1 MQMLDLF
8 SGIGGFHKGFA
19 EAGWEF
25 DWIGFSEID
34 KHASSVYRYR
44 YPEAV
49 EIGDITVIRPERDLP
64 DKLTVLCG
72 GFPCQ
77 SFSIA
82 GARGSFSDTRGTLFF
97 EIARILSY
105 YRDKGDPVPYFL
117 LENVKGLY
125 SAGDYTAFATIYGV
139 LAELGYNVEC
149 SLENTKYYLP
159 QNRERI
165 YIAGYIGDRGSGQI
179 FPLGESNSSDR
190 DKSGK
195 GVTVSCIDASYHKGV
210 DGKRT
215 MIADYRTDEGLR
227 IRSDNVSP
235 CLNSVKASETEP
247 SWMPPL
253 AIEKIGNIYES
264 GSENGNVYS
273 DKGISPTLKSG
284 ETSNPKHGGIGSS
297 NSPKILIENR
307 YGVKALDETLANNNL
322 QVDDIKA
329 LDLYNRKAQDIS
341 PALTEPHHNSLR
353 LYENSKIR
361 RLTPNECERL
371 QGFSTRD
378 QDGKWSDGWTSTGMV
393 DGEIVNLSDTQRY
406 KMCGNA
412 VTVPVVRAIAAK
424 ILMTRGC
431 DHSETEY
438 QPPEPENSAEEGLVC
453 VLCGEDL
460 DLQEADWDAEGKE
473 LRL

>member
-8 SGIGGFHKGFA
+8 SGIGGFHRGFE

-25 DWIGFSEID
+25 DWVGFSEVD
-34 KHASSVYRYR
+34 KHASSVYRHR

-49 EIGDITVIRPERDLP
+49 ELGDIKLIQPERDLP

-125 SAGDYTAFATIYGV
+125 SAGDYTAFATIYGI
-139 LAELGYNVEC
+139 LAELDYNVEC

-159 QNRERI
+159 QNRERV
-165 YIAGYIGDRGSGQI
+165 YIAGYIGDRSRGQI
-179 FPLGESNSSDR
+179 FPLGEGSKEINKREESRGLQKQYSSTIFAGQHKISRGMTLVEQKINIVGNLKGEGGHECHNVHSTNGIAPTVR
-190 DKSGK
+190 DNHGK
-195 GVTVSCIDASYHKGV
+195 T
-210 DGKRT
+210 T

-227 IRSDNVSP
+227 IRKDNVSP

-253 AIEKIGNIYES
+253 AIE
-264 GSENGNVYS
+264 
-273 DKGISPTLKSG
+273 
-284 ETSNPKHGGIGSS
+284 ET
-297 NSPKILIENR
+297 R
-307 YGVKALDETLANNNL
+307 
-322 QVDDIKA
+322 
-329 LDLYNRKAQDIS
+329 
-341 PALTEPHHNSLR
+341 
-353 LYENSKIR
+353 IR

-371 QGFSTRD
+371 QGFSARNKDET
-378 QDGKWSDGWTSTGMV
+378 WEDGWTSKGVV
-393 DGEIVNLSDTQRY
+393 DGKVVDISDTQRY

-412 VTVPVVRAIAAK
+412 VTVNVVRAIAAK
-424 ILMTRGC
+424 MLSTV
-431 DHSETEY
+431 ETDCEHENLEQGEDRYGREEHEY
-438 QPPEPENSAEEGLVC
+438 TTYWFCSD
-453 VLCGEDL
+453 CGE
-460 DLQEADWDAEGKE
+460 EIE
-473 LRL
+473 

>member
-1 MQMLDLF
+1 MQILDLF
-8 SGIGGFHKGFA
+8 SGIGGFHRGFE

-25 DWIGFSEID
+25 DWVGFSEID
-34 KHASSVYRYR
+34 KHASSVYRYK

-49 EIGDITVIRPERDLP
+49 EIGDITTIQPERDLP

-165 YIAGYIGDRGSGQI
+165 YIVGYIGDRGRGQI
-179 FPLGESNSSDR
+179 FPLGEGSKEIDKREESRGLQKQYSSTIFA
-190 DKSGK
+190 GQ
-195 GVTVSCIDASYHKGV
+195 HKISRGM
-210 DGKRT
+210 T
-215 MIADYRTDEGLR
+215 LIADYRTDEGLR
-227 IRSDNVSP
+227 IRKDNVSP

-253 AIEKIGNIYES
+253 AIEKS
-264 GSENGNVYS
+264 
-273 DKGISPTLKSG
+273 
-284 ETSNPKHGGIGSS
+284 
-297 NSPKILIENR
+297 
-307 YGVKALDETLANNNL
+307 YGVKALDETLAKNDL
-322 QVDDIKA
+322 KADDVKA

-341 PALTEPHHNSLR
+341 PTLTEPHHNSLR

-371 QGFSTRD
+371 QGFSTRND
-378 QDGKWSDGWTSTGMV
+378 DGTWDDGWTSTGMV
-393 DGEIVNLSDTQRY
+393 DGEVVNLSDTQRY

-412 VTVPVVRAIAAK
+412 VTVSVVRAIAEK
-424 ILMTRGC
+424 MLRTKGC
-431 DHSETEY
+431 DHSDTEY
-438 QPPEPENSAEEGLVC
+438 QPEELDNNVSEGLVC

-460 DLQEADWDAEGKE
+460 ELQEADWDEEGKE
-473 LRL
+473 LRF

>member
-1 MQMLDLF
+1 MRMLDLF
-8 SGIGGFHKGFA
+8 SGIGGFHKGFE

-25 DWIGFSEID
+25 DWVGYSEID
-34 KHASSVYRYR
+34 EYASAVYRHK
-44 YPEAV
+44 YPGAIEF
-49 EIGDITVIRPERDLP
+49 GDIKSIQPERDLP

-82 GARGSFSDTRGTLFF
+82 GKRDIRDARGTLFF

-125 SAGDYTAFATIYGV
+125 SHDDYTTFAKIYGV
-139 LAELGYNVEC
+139 LADLDYNVEC

-159 QNRERI
+159 QNRERV
-165 YIAGYIGDRGSGQI
+165 YIAGYLGDRGRGQI
-179 FPLGESNSSDR
+179 FPISRADREDKELEQPAEPNGHNCKTITARGAGEYH
-190 DKSGK
+190 SGMQLVRV
-195 GVTVSCIDASYHKGV
+195 GDF
-210 DGKRT
+210 
-215 MIADYRTDEGLR
+215 RTDEGLR
-227 IRSDNVSP
+227 IRGDNVSP

-253 AIEKIGNIYES
+253 TVKY
-264 GSENGNVYS
+264 
-273 DKGISPTLKSG
+273 GIKQ
-284 ETSNPKHGGIGSS
+284 
-297 NSPKILIENR
+297 
-307 YGVKALDETLANNNL
+307 LDETF
-322 QVDDIKA
+322 
-329 LDLYNRKAQDIS
+329 
-341 PALTEPHHNSLR
+341 
-353 LYENSKIR
+353 IR

-378 QDGKWSDGWTSTGMV
+378 GNGGWNDGWTSEGIM
-393 DGEIVNLSDTQRY
+393 DGVVVEMSDTQRY

-412 VTVPVVRAIAAK
+412 VTVPVVKAIAEK
-424 ILMTRGC
+424 ILKTKVC

-438 QPPEPENSAEEGLVC
+438 QFGEFETGVQEGLVC

-460 DLQEADWDAEGKE
+460 ELEDNDWDGEAKE

>member
-8 SGIGGFHKGFA
+8 SGIGGFHRGFE

-25 DWIGFSEID
+25 DWVGFSEVD
-34 KHASSVYRYR
+34 KHASSVYRHR

-49 EIGDITVIRPERDLP
+49 ELGDIKLIQPERDLP

-125 SAGDYTAFATIYGV
+125 SAGDYTAFATIYGI
-139 LAELGYNVEC
+139 LAELDYNVEC

-159 QNRERI
+159 QNRERV
-165 YIAGYIGDRGSGQI
+165 YIAGYIGDRSRGQI
-179 FPLGESNSSDR
+179 FPLGEGSKEINKREESRGLQKQYSSTIFAGQHKISRGMTLVEQKINIVGNLKGEGGHECHNVHSTNGIAPTVR
-190 DKSGK
+190 DNHGK
-195 GVTVSCIDASYHKGV
+195 T
-210 DGKRT
+210 T

-227 IRSDNVSP
+227 IRKDNVSP

-253 AIEKIGNIYES
+253 AIE
-264 GSENGNVYS
+264 
-273 DKGISPTLKSG
+273 
-284 ETSNPKHGGIGSS
+284 ET
-297 NSPKILIENR
+297 R
-307 YGVKALDETLANNNL
+307 
-322 QVDDIKA
+322 
-329 LDLYNRKAQDIS
+329 
-341 PALTEPHHNSLR
+341 
-353 LYENSKIR
+353 IR

-371 QGFSTRD
+371 QGFSARNKDET
-378 QDGKWSDGWTSTGMV
+378 WEDGWTSKGVV
-393 DGEIVNLSDTQRY
+393 DGKVVDISDTQRY

-412 VTVPVVRAIAAK
+412 VTVNVVRAIAAK
-424 ILMTRGC
+424 MLSTV
-431 DHSETEY
+431 ETDCEHENLEQGEDRYGREEHEY
-438 QPPEPENSAEEGLVC
+438 TTYWFCLD
-453 VLCGEDL
+453 CGE
-460 DLQEADWDAEGKE
+460 EIE
-473 LRL
+473 

>member
-8 SGIGGFHKGFA
+8 SGIGGFHRGFE
-19 EAGWEF
+19 EAGWKF
-25 DWIGFSEID
+25 DWVGFSEVD
-34 KHASSVYRYR
+34 KHASSVYRHR

-49 EIGDITVIRPERDLP
+49 ELGDIKLIQPERDLP

-125 SAGDYTAFATIYGV
+125 SAGDYTAFATIYGI
-139 LAELGYNVEC
+139 LAELDYNVEC

-159 QNRERI
+159 QNRERV
-165 YIAGYIGDRGSGQI
+165 YIAGYIGDRSRGQI
-179 FPLGESNSSDR
+179 FPLRKDEEAFKGKREKESENCTTITAR
-190 DKSGK
+190 
-195 GVTVSCIDASYHKGV
+195 YHKMGDTDTYV
-210 DGKRT
+210 SEKINIIGNLKGEDGHECHNVHSTNGIAPTVRDNHGKTT

-227 IRSDNVSP
+227 IRKDNVSP

-253 AIEKIGNIYES
+253 AIEKS
-264 GSENGNVYS
+264 
-273 DKGISPTLKSG
+273 
-284 ETSNPKHGGIGSS
+284 
-297 NSPKILIENR
+297 
-307 YGVKALDETLANNNL
+307 YGVKALDETLEKNDL
-322 QVDDIKA
+322 KVGDVKA

-341 PALTEPHHNSLR
+341 PTLTDPKHGNLR
-353 LYENSKIR
+353 LYENSRIR

-371 QGFSTRD
+371 QGFSARNK
-378 QDGKWSDGWTSTGMV
+378 DGTWEDGWTSKGMV
-393 DGEIVNLSDTQRY
+393 DGKVVDISDTQRY
-406 KMCGNA
+406 RMCGNA
-412 VTVPVVRAIAAK
+412 VTVNVVRAIAAK
-424 ILMTRGC
+424 MLSTVETDCEHENLEQGEDRYGRE
-431 DHSETEY
+431 DHEY
-438 QPPEPENSAEEGLVC
+438 TTYWFCLD
-453 VLCGEDL
+453 CGE
-460 DLQEADWDAEGKE
+460 EIE
-473 LRL
+473 

>member
-8 SGIGGFHKGFA
+8 SGIGGFHRGFE

-25 DWIGFSEID
+25 DWIGFSEVD

-44 YPEAV
+44 YPKAV
-49 EIGDITVIRPERDLP
+49 ELGDITAIQPERDLP
-64 DKLTVLCG
+64 DKLTGLCG

-105 YRDKGDPVPYFL
+105 YKDKGHPIPYFL

-125 SAGDYTAFATIYGV
+125 SAGDYTAFATIYGI
-139 LAELGYNVEC
+139 LAELDYNVEC

-159 QNRERI
+159 QNRERV
-165 YIAGYIGDRGSGQI
+165 YIAGYIGDRSRGQI
-179 FPLGESNSSDR
+179 FPLRKDEDIPDG
-190 DKSGK
+190 KSK
-195 GVTVSCIDASYHKGV
+195 VKTQYCSTLTARYHKMG
-210 DGKRT
+210 DMDT
-215 MIADYRTDEGLR
+215 YIADYRTDEGLR
-227 IRSDNVSP
+227 IRKDNVSP

-253 AIEKIGNIYES
+253 AIEKVGNIYES

-297 NSPKILIENR
+297 NSPKILN
-307 YGVKALDETLANNNL
+307 ET
-322 QVDDIKA
+322 
-329 LDLYNRKAQDIS
+329 
-341 PALTEPHHNSLR
+341 
-353 LYENSKIR
+353 KIR

-371 QGFSTRD
+371 QGFSARNE
-378 QDGKWSDGWTSTGMV
+378 DGTWEDGWTSKGMV
-393 DGEIVNLSDTQRY
+393 DGKVVDISDTQRY

-412 VTVPVVRAIAAK
+412 VTVNVVRAIAAK
-424 ILMTRGC
+424 MLSTV
-431 DHSETEY
+431 ETDCEHENLEQGEDRYGREEHEY
-438 QPPEPENSAEEGLVC
+438 TTYWFCSD
-453 VLCGEDL
+453 CGE
-460 DLQEADWDAEGKE
+460 EIE
-473 LRL
+473 

>member
-8 SGIGGFHKGFA
+8 SGIGGFHRGFE

-25 DWIGFSEID
+25 DWVGFSEVD
-34 KHASSVYRYR
+34 KHASSVYRHR

-49 EIGDITVIRPERDLP
+49 ELGDIKLIQPERDLP

-125 SAGDYTAFATIYGV
+125 SAGDYTAFATIYGI
-139 LAELGYNVEC
+139 LAELDYNVEC

-159 QNRERI
+159 QNRERV
-165 YIAGYIGDRGSGQI
+165 YIAGYIGDRSRGQI
-179 FPLGESNSSDR
+179 FPLGEGSKEINKREESRGLQKQYSSTIFAGQHKISRGMTLVEQKINIVGNLKGEDGHECHNVHSTNGIAPTVR
-190 DKSGK
+190 DNHGK
-195 GVTVSCIDASYHKGV
+195 T
-210 DGKRT
+210 T

-227 IRSDNVSP
+227 IRKDNVSP

-253 AIEKIGNIYES
+253 AIE
-264 GSENGNVYS
+264 
-273 DKGISPTLKSG
+273 
-284 ETSNPKHGGIGSS
+284 ET
-297 NSPKILIENR
+297 R
-307 YGVKALDETLANNNL
+307 
-322 QVDDIKA
+322 
-329 LDLYNRKAQDIS
+329 
-341 PALTEPHHNSLR
+341 
-353 LYENSKIR
+353 IR

-371 QGFSTRD
+371 QGFSARNKDET
-378 QDGKWSDGWTSTGMV
+378 WEDGWTSKGVV
-393 DGEIVNLSDTQRY
+393 DGKVVDISDTQRY

-412 VTVPVVRAIAAK
+412 VTVNVVRAIAAK
-424 ILMTRGC
+424 MLSTV
-431 DHSETEY
+431 ETDCEHENLEQGEDRYGREEHEY
-438 QPPEPENSAEEGLVC
+438 TTYWFCLD
-453 VLCGEDL
+453 CGE
-460 DLQEADWDAEGKE
+460 EIE
-473 LRL
+473 

>member
-8 SGIGGFHKGFA
+8 SGIGGFHRGFE

-25 DWIGFSEID
+25 DWVGFSEVD
-34 KHASSVYRYR
+34 KHASSVYRHR

-49 EIGDITVIRPERDLP
+49 ELGDIKLIQPERDLP

-125 SAGDYTAFATIYGV
+125 SAGDYTAFATIYGI
-139 LAELGYNVEC
+139 LAELDYNVEC

-159 QNRERI
+159 QNRERV
-165 YIAGYIGDRGSGQI
+165 YIAGYIGDRGRGQI
-179 FPLGESNSSDR
+179 FPLRKDEEAFKGKREKESENCTTITAR
-190 DKSGK
+190 
-195 GVTVSCIDASYHKGV
+195 YHKMGDTDTYV
-210 DGKRT
+210 SEKINIIGNLRGEDGHECHNVHSTNGIAPTVRDNHGKTT

-227 IRSDNVSP
+227 IRKDNVSP

-253 AIEKIGNIYES
+253 AIE
-264 GSENGNVYS
+264 
-273 DKGISPTLKSG
+273 
-284 ETSNPKHGGIGSS
+284 ET
-297 NSPKILIENR
+297 R
-307 YGVKALDETLANNNL
+307 
-322 QVDDIKA
+322 
-329 LDLYNRKAQDIS
+329 
-341 PALTEPHHNSLR
+341 
-353 LYENSKIR
+353 IR

-371 QGFSTRD
+371 QGFSARNK
-378 QDGKWSDGWTSTGMV
+378 DGTWEDGWTSKGMV
-393 DGEIVNLSDTQRY
+393 DGKVVDISDTQRY
-406 KMCGNA
+406 RMCGNA
-412 VTVPVVRAIAAK
+412 VTVNVVRAIAAK
-424 ILMTRGC
+424 MLSTV
-431 DHSETEY
+431 ETDCEHENLEQGEDRYGREEHEY
-438 QPPEPENSAEEGLVC
+438 TTYWFCLD
-453 VLCGEDL
+453 CGE
-460 DLQEADWDAEGKE
+460 EIE
-473 LRL
+473 

>member
-8 SGIGGFHKGFA
+8 SGIGGFHRGFE

-25 DWIGFSEID
+25 DWVGFSEVD
-34 KHASSVYRYR
+34 KHASSVYRHR

-49 EIGDITVIRPERDLP
+49 ELGDIKLIQPERDLP

-125 SAGDYTAFATIYGV
+125 SAGDYTAFATIYGI
-139 LAELGYNVEC
+139 LAELDYNVEC

-159 QNRERI
+159 QNRERV
-165 YIAGYIGDRGSGQI
+165 YIAGYIGDRSRGQI
-179 FPLGESNSSDR
+179 FPLGEGSKEINKREESRGLQKQYSSTIFAGQHKISRGMTLVEQKINIVGNLKGEGGHECHNVHSTNGIAPTVR
-190 DKSGK
+190 DNHGK
-195 GVTVSCIDASYHKGV
+195 T
-210 DGKRT
+210 T

-227 IRSDNVSP
+227 IRKDNVSP

-253 AIEKIGNIYES
+253 AIE
-264 GSENGNVYS
+264 
-273 DKGISPTLKSG
+273 
-284 ETSNPKHGGIGSS
+284 ET
-297 NSPKILIENR
+297 R
-307 YGVKALDETLANNNL
+307 
-322 QVDDIKA
+322 
-329 LDLYNRKAQDIS
+329 
-341 PALTEPHHNSLR
+341 
-353 LYENSKIR
+353 IR

-371 QGFSTRD
+371 QGFSARNK
-378 QDGKWSDGWTSTGMV
+378 DGIWEDGWTSKGMV
-393 DGEIVNLSDTQRY
+393 DGKVVDISDTQRY
-406 KMCGNA
+406 RMCGNA
-412 VTVPVVRAIAAK
+412 VTVNVVRAIAAK
-424 ILMTRGC
+424 MLSTV
-431 DHSETEY
+431 ETDCEHENLEQGEDRYGREEHEY
-438 QPPEPENSAEEGLVC
+438 TTYWFCLD
-453 VLCGEDL
+453 CGE
-460 DLQEADWDAEGKE
+460 EIE
-473 LRL
+473 

>member
-8 SGIGGFHKGFA
+8 SGIGGFHRGFE
-19 EAGWEF
+19 EAGWKF
-25 DWIGFSEID
+25 DWVGFSEVD
-34 KHASSVYRYR
+34 KHASSVYRHR

-49 EIGDITVIRPERDLP
+49 ELGDIKLIQPERDLP

-125 SAGDYTAFATIYGV
+125 SAGDYTAFATIYGI
-139 LAELGYNVEC
+139 LAELDYNVEC

-159 QNRERI
+159 QNRERV
-165 YIAGYIGDRGSGQI
+165 YIAGYIGDRSRGQI
-179 FPLGESNSSDR
+179 FSLREG
-190 DKSGK
+190 DKTDGSKQGK
-195 GVTVSCIDASYHKGV
+195 GDVVTCIDSSYHKGV

-227 IRSDNVSP
+227 IRRDNVSP

-253 AIEKIGNIYES
+253 AIE
-264 GSENGNVYS
+264 
-273 DKGISPTLKSG
+273 
-284 ETSNPKHGGIGSS
+284 ET
-297 NSPKILIENR
+297 R
-307 YGVKALDETLANNNL
+307 
-322 QVDDIKA
+322 
-329 LDLYNRKAQDIS
+329 
-341 PALTEPHHNSLR
+341 
-353 LYENSKIR
+353 IR

-371 QGFSTRD
+371 QGFSARNK
-378 QDGKWSDGWTSTGMV
+378 DGIWEDGWTSKGMV
-393 DGEIVNLSDTQRY
+393 DDKVVNISDTQRY
-406 KMCGNA
+406 RMCGNA
-412 VTVPVVRAIAAK
+412 VTVNVVKTIAAK
-424 ILMTRGC
+424 MLSTVETDCEHKNLEQGEDRYGRE
-431 DHSETEY
+431 DHEY
-438 QPPEPENSAEEGLVC
+438 TTYWFCLD
-453 VLCGEDL
+453 CGE
-460 DLQEADWDAEGKE
+460 EIE
-473 LRL
+473 

>member
-8 SGIGGFHKGFA
+8 SGIGGFHRGFE

-25 DWIGFSEID
+25 DWVGFSEVD
-34 KHASSVYRYR
+34 KHASSVYRHR

-49 EIGDITVIRPERDLP
+49 ELGDIKLIQPERDLP

-125 SAGDYTAFATIYGV
+125 SAGDYTAFATIYGI
-139 LAELGYNVEC
+139 LAELDYNVEC

-159 QNRERI
+159 QNRERV
-165 YIAGYIGDRGSGQI
+165 YIAGYIGDRGRGQI
-179 FPLGESNSSDR
+179 FPLRKDEEAFKGKREKESENCTTITAR
-190 DKSGK
+190 
-195 GVTVSCIDASYHKGV
+195 YHKMGDTDTYV
-210 DGKRT
+210 SEKINIIGNLRGEDGHECHNVHSTNGIAPTVRDNHGKTT

-227 IRSDNVSP
+227 IRKDNVSP

-253 AIEKIGNIYES
+253 AIE
-264 GSENGNVYS
+264 
-273 DKGISPTLKSG
+273 
-284 ETSNPKHGGIGSS
+284 ET
-297 NSPKILIENR
+297 R
-307 YGVKALDETLANNNL
+307 
-322 QVDDIKA
+322 
-329 LDLYNRKAQDIS
+329 
-341 PALTEPHHNSLR
+341 
-353 LYENSKIR
+353 IR

-371 QGFSTRD
+371 QGFSARNKDET
-378 QDGKWSDGWTSTGMV
+378 WEDGWTSKGVV
-393 DGEIVNLSDTQRY
+393 DGKVVDISDTQRY

-412 VTVPVVRAIAAK
+412 VTVNVVRAIAAK
-424 ILMTRGC
+424 MLSTV
-431 DHSETEY
+431 ETDCEHENLEQGEDRYGREEHEY
-438 QPPEPENSAEEGLVC
+438 TTYWFCLD
-453 VLCGEDL
+453 CGE
-460 DLQEADWDAEGKE
+460 EIE
-473 LRL
+473 

>member
-8 SGIGGFHKGFA
+8 SGIGGFHRGFE

-25 DWIGFSEID
+25 DWVGFSEVD
-34 KHASSVYRYR
+34 KHASSVYRHR

-49 EIGDITVIRPERDLP
+49 ELGDIKLIQPERDLP

-82 GARGSFSDTRGTLFF
+82 GKRDIRDARGTLFF

-125 SAGDYTAFATIYGV
+125 SHDDYTTFAKIYGV
-139 LAELGYNVEC
+139 LADLDYNVEC

-159 QNRERI
+159 QNRERV
-165 YIAGYIGDRGSGQI
+165 YIAGYIGDRGRGQI
-179 FPLGESNSSDR
+179 FPIR
-190 DKSGK
+190 K
-195 GVTVSCIDASYHKGV
+195 GDATDGSKQEKGDVVTCIDASYYKGV

-227 IRSDNVSP
+227 IRKDNVSP
-235 CLNSVKASETEP
+235 CLNSVKSSETEP

-253 AIEKIGNIYES
+253 AIEKS
-264 GSENGNVYS
+264 
-273 DKGISPTLKSG
+273 
-284 ETSNPKHGGIGSS
+284 
-297 NSPKILIENR
+297 
-307 YGVKALDETLANNNL
+307 YGVKALDETLAKNDL
-322 QVDDIKA
+322 KADDVKA

-341 PALTEPHHNSLR
+341 PTLTEPHHNSLR
-353 LYENSKIR
+353 LYENSRIR

-371 QGFSTRD
+371 QGFSARNE
-378 QDGKWSDGWTSTGMV
+378 DGTWEDGWTSKGMV
-393 DGEIVNLSDTQRY
+393 DGKVVNISDTQRY
-406 KMCGNA
+406 RMCGNA
-412 VTVPVVRAIAAK
+412 VTVNVVRAIAAK
-424 ILMTRGC
+424 MLSTVETDCEHENLEQGEDRYGRE
-431 DHSETEY
+431 DHEY
-438 QPPEPENSAEEGLVC
+438 ITYWFCLD
-453 VLCGEDL
+453 CGE
-460 DLQEADWDAEGKE
+460 EIE
-473 LRL
+473 

>member
-8 SGIGGFHKGFA
+8 SGIGGFHRGFE

-25 DWIGFSEID
+25 DWVGFSEVD
-34 KHASSVYRYR
+34 KHASSVYRHR

-49 EIGDITVIRPERDLP
+49 ELGDIKLIQPERDLP

-125 SAGDYTAFATIYGV
+125 SAGDYTAFATIYGI
-139 LAELGYNVEC
+139 LAELDYNVEC

-159 QNRERI
+159 QNRERV
-165 YIAGYIGDRGSGQI
+165 YIAGYIGDRSRGQI
-179 FPLGESNSSDR
+179 FPLGEGSKEINKREESRGLQKQYSSTIFAGQHKISRGMTLVEQKINIVGNLKGEDGHECHNVHSTNGIAPTVR
-190 DKSGK
+190 DNHGK
-195 GVTVSCIDASYHKGV
+195 T
-210 DGKRT
+210 T

-227 IRSDNVSP
+227 IRKDNVSP

-253 AIEKIGNIYES
+253 AIE
-264 GSENGNVYS
+264 
-273 DKGISPTLKSG
+273 
-284 ETSNPKHGGIGSS
+284 ET
-297 NSPKILIENR
+297 R
-307 YGVKALDETLANNNL
+307 
-322 QVDDIKA
+322 
-329 LDLYNRKAQDIS
+329 
-341 PALTEPHHNSLR
+341 
-353 LYENSKIR
+353 IR

-371 QGFSTRD
+371 QGFSARNK
-378 QDGKWSDGWTSTGMV
+378 DGTWEDGWTSKGVV
-393 DGEIVNLSDTQRY
+393 DGKVVDISDTQRY

-412 VTVPVVRAIAAK
+412 VTVNVVRAIAAK
-424 ILMTRGC
+424 MLSTV
-431 DHSETEY
+431 ETDCEHENLEQGEDRYGREEHEY
-438 QPPEPENSAEEGLVC
+438 TTYWFCLD
-453 VLCGEDL
+453 CGE
-460 DLQEADWDAEGKE
+460 EIE
-473 LRL
+473 

>member
-8 SGIGGFHKGFA
+8 SGIGGFHRGFE

-25 DWIGFSEID
+25 DWVGFSEVD
-34 KHASSVYRYR
+34 KHASSVYRHR

-49 EIGDITVIRPERDLP
+49 ELGDIKLIQPERDLP

-125 SAGDYTAFATIYGV
+125 SAGDYTAFATIYGI
-139 LAELGYNVEC
+139 LAELDYNVEC

-159 QNRERI
+159 QNRERV
-165 YIAGYIGDRGSGQI
+165 YIAGYIGDRSRGQI
-179 FPLGESNSSDR
+179 FPLGEGSKEINKREESRGLQKQYSSTIFAGQHKISRGMTLVEQKINIVGNLKGEDGHECHNVHSTNGIAPTVR
-190 DKSGK
+190 DNHGK
-195 GVTVSCIDASYHKGV
+195 T
-210 DGKRT
+210 T

-227 IRSDNVSP
+227 IRKDNVSP

-247 SWMPPL
+247 SWMLPL
-253 AIEKIGNIYES
+253 AIE
-264 GSENGNVYS
+264 
-273 DKGISPTLKSG
+273 
-284 ETSNPKHGGIGSS
+284 ET
-297 NSPKILIENR
+297 R
-307 YGVKALDETLANNNL
+307 
-322 QVDDIKA
+322 
-329 LDLYNRKAQDIS
+329 
-341 PALTEPHHNSLR
+341 
-353 LYENSKIR
+353 IR

-371 QGFSTRD
+371 QGFSARNK
-378 QDGKWSDGWTSTGMV
+378 DGIWEDGWTSKGMV
-393 DGEIVNLSDTQRY
+393 DGKVVDISDTQRY

-412 VTVPVVRAIAAK
+412 VTVNVVRAIAAK
-424 ILMTRGC
+424 MLSTV
-431 DHSETEY
+431 ETDCEHKNLEQGEDRYGREEHEY
-438 QPPEPENSAEEGLVC
+438 TTYWFCSD
-453 VLCGEDL
+453 CGE
-460 DLQEADWDAEGKE
+460 EIE
-473 LRL
+473 

>member
-8 SGIGGFHKGFA
+8 SGIGGFHRGFE

-25 DWIGFSEID
+25 DWVGFSEVD
-34 KHASSVYRYR
+34 KHASSVYRHR

-49 EIGDITVIRPERDLP
+49 ELGDIKLIQPERDLP

-125 SAGDYTAFATIYGV
+125 SAGDYTAFATIYGI
-139 LAELGYNVEC
+139 LAELDYNVEC

-159 QNRERI
+159 QNRERV
-165 YIAGYIGDRGSGQI
+165 YIAGYIGDRSRGQI
-179 FPLGESNSSDR
+179 FPLGEGSKEINKREESRGLQKQYSSTIFAGQHKISRGMTLVEQKINIVGNLKGEGGHECHNVHSTNGIAPTVR
-190 DKSGK
+190 DNHGK
-195 GVTVSCIDASYHKGV
+195 T
-210 DGKRT
+210 T

-227 IRSDNVSP
+227 IRKDNVSP

-253 AIEKIGNIYES
+253 AIE
-264 GSENGNVYS
+264 
-273 DKGISPTLKSG
+273 
-284 ETSNPKHGGIGSS
+284 ET
-297 NSPKILIENR
+297 R
-307 YGVKALDETLANNNL
+307 
-322 QVDDIKA
+322 
-329 LDLYNRKAQDIS
+329 
-341 PALTEPHHNSLR
+341 
-353 LYENSKIR
+353 IR

-371 QGFSTRD
+371 QGFSARNK
-378 QDGKWSDGWTSTGMV
+378 DGTWEDGWTSKGMV
-393 DGEIVNLSDTQRY
+393 DGKVVDISDTQRY
-406 KMCGNA
+406 RMCGNA
-412 VTVPVVRAIAAK
+412 VTVNVVRAIAAK
-424 ILMTRGC
+424 MLSTV
-431 DHSETEY
+431 ETDCEHENLEQGEDRYGREEHEY
-438 QPPEPENSAEEGLVC
+438 TTYWFCLD
-453 VLCGEDL
+453 CGE
-460 DLQEADWDAEGKE
+460 EIE
-473 LRL
+473 

>member
-8 SGIGGFHKGFA
+8 SGIGGFHRGFE

-25 DWIGFSEID
+25 DWVGFSEVD
-34 KHASSVYRYR
+34 KHASSVYRHR

-49 EIGDITVIRPERDLP
+49 ELGDIKLIQPERDLP

-125 SAGDYTAFATIYGV
+125 SAGDYTAFATIYGI
-139 LAELGYNVEC
+139 LAELDYNVEC

-159 QNRERI
+159 QNRERV
-165 YIAGYIGDRGSGQI
+165 YIAGYIGDRSRGQI
-179 FPLGESNSSDR
+179 FPLGEGSKEINKREESRGLQKQYSSTIFAGQHKISRGMTLVEQKINIVGNLKGEGGHECHNVHSTNGIAPTVR
-190 DKSGK
+190 DNHGK
-195 GVTVSCIDASYHKGV
+195 T
-210 DGKRT
+210 T

-227 IRSDNVSP
+227 IRKDNVSP

-253 AIEKIGNIYES
+253 AIE
-264 GSENGNVYS
+264 
-273 DKGISPTLKSG
+273 
-284 ETSNPKHGGIGSS
+284 ET
-297 NSPKILIENR
+297 R
-307 YGVKALDETLANNNL
+307 
-322 QVDDIKA
+322 
-329 LDLYNRKAQDIS
+329 
-341 PALTEPHHNSLR
+341 
-353 LYENSKIR
+353 IR

-371 QGFSTRD
+371 QGFSARNK
-378 QDGKWSDGWTSTGMV
+378 DGTWEDGWTSKGMV
-393 DGEIVNLSDTQRY
+393 DGKVVDISDTQRY
-406 KMCGNA
+406 RMCGNA
-412 VTVPVVRAIAAK
+412 VTVNVVRAIASK
-424 ILMTRGC
+424 MLSTV
-431 DHSETEY
+431 ETDCENENLEQGEDRYGREEHEY
-438 QPPEPENSAEEGLVC
+438 TTYWFCLD
-453 VLCGEDL
+453 CGE
-460 DLQEADWDAEGKE
+460 EIE
-473 LRL
+473 

>member
-8 SGIGGFHKGFA
+8 SGIGGFHKGFE

-25 DWIGFSEID
+25 DWVGFSEID
-34 KHASSVYRYR
+34 KHASSVYKYR
-44 YPEAV
+44 FPGAIEL
-49 EIGDITVIRPERDLP
+49 GDVAAIQPERDLP

-82 GARGSFSDTRGTLFF
+82 GARGSFADTRGTLFF

-165 YIAGYIGDRGSGQI
+165 YIAGYIGDRSRGQI
-179 FPLGESNSSDR
+179 FPIGKDEDTSNGKR
-190 DKSGK
+190 EKKSENC
-195 GVTVSCIDASYHKGV
+195 TTITARYHKMG
-210 DGKRT
+210 DT
-215 MIADYRTDEGLR
+215 DTYIADYRTDEGLR
-227 IRSDNVSP
+227 IRKDNVSP

-253 AIEKIGNIYES
+253 TMKKNKT
-264 GSENGNVYS
+264 N
-273 DKGISPTLKSG
+273 
-284 ETSNPKHGGIGSS
+284 
-297 NSPKILIENR
+297 
-307 YGVKALDETLANNNL
+307 
-322 QVDDIKA
+322 
-329 LDLYNRKAQDIS
+329 
-341 PALTEPHHNSLR
+341 
-353 LYENSKIR
+353 IR

-371 QGFSTRD
+371 QGFSSRD
-378 QDGKWSDGWTSTGMV
+378 KEGKWSDGWTTKGIV
-393 DGEIVNLSDTQRY
+393 EGNIVNISDTQRY
-406 KMCGNA
+406 RMCGNA
-412 VTVPVVRAIAAK
+412 VTVPVVKTIAEK
-424 ILMTRGC
+424 ILKTKGC

-438 QPPEPENSAEEGLVC
+438 QPSEPENNVEEGLVC
-453 VLCGEDL
+453 ILCGEDL
-460 DLQEADWDAEGKE
+460 RLGEADWDEEGKE

>member
-8 SGIGGFHKGFA
+8 SGIGGFHRGFE

-25 DWIGFSEID
+25 DWVGFSEVD
-34 KHASSVYRYR
+34 KHASSVYRHR

-49 EIGDITVIRPERDLP
+49 ELGDIKLIQPERDLP

-105 YRDKGDPVPYFL
+105 YKDKGDPIPYFL

-125 SAGDYTAFATIYGV
+125 SAGDYTAFATIYGI
-139 LAELGYNVEC
+139 LAELDYNVEC

-159 QNRERI
+159 QNRERV
-165 YIAGYIGDRGSGQI
+165 YIAGYIGDRSRGQI
-179 FPLGESNSSDR
+179 FPLGEGSKEINKREESRGLQKQYSSTIFAGQHKISRGMTLVEQKINIVGNLKGEDGHECHNVHSTNGIAPTVR
-190 DKSGK
+190 DNHGK
-195 GVTVSCIDASYHKGV
+195 T
-210 DGKRT
+210 T

-227 IRSDNVSP
+227 IRKDNVSP

-253 AIEKIGNIYES
+253 AIE
-264 GSENGNVYS
+264 
-273 DKGISPTLKSG
+273 
-284 ETSNPKHGGIGSS
+284 ET
-297 NSPKILIENR
+297 R
-307 YGVKALDETLANNNL
+307 
-322 QVDDIKA
+322 
-329 LDLYNRKAQDIS
+329 
-341 PALTEPHHNSLR
+341 
-353 LYENSKIR
+353 IR

-371 QGFSTRD
+371 QGFSARNKDET
-378 QDGKWSDGWTSTGMV
+378 WEDGWTSKGVV
-393 DGEIVNLSDTQRY
+393 DGKVVDISDTQRY

-412 VTVPVVRAIAAK
+412 VTVNVVRAIAAK
-424 ILMTRGC
+424 MLSTV
-431 DHSETEY
+431 ETDCEHENLEQGEDRYGREEHEY
-438 QPPEPENSAEEGLVC
+438 TTYWFCLD
-453 VLCGEDL
+453 CGE
-460 DLQEADWDAEGKE
+460 EIE
-473 LRL
+473 

>member
-8 SGIGGFHKGFA
+8 SGIGGFHRGFE

-25 DWIGFSEID
+25 DWVGFSEVD
-34 KHASSVYRYR
+34 KHASSVYRHR

-49 EIGDITVIRPERDLP
+49 ELGDIKLIQPERDLP

-125 SAGDYTAFATIYGV
+125 SAGDYTAFATIYGI
-139 LAELGYNVEC
+139 LAELDYNVEC

-159 QNRERI
+159 QNRERV
-165 YIAGYIGDRGSGQI
+165 YIAGYIGDRSRGQI
-179 FPLGESNSSDR
+179 FPLGEGSKEINKREESRGLQKQYSSTIFAGQHKISRGMTLVEQKINIVGNLKGEDGHECHNVHSTNGIAPTVR
-190 DKSGK
+190 DNHGK
-195 GVTVSCIDASYHKGV
+195 T
-210 DGKRT
+210 T

-227 IRSDNVSP
+227 IRKDNVSP

-253 AIEKIGNIYES
+253 AIE
-264 GSENGNVYS
+264 
-273 DKGISPTLKSG
+273 
-284 ETSNPKHGGIGSS
+284 ET
-297 NSPKILIENR
+297 R
-307 YGVKALDETLANNNL
+307 
-322 QVDDIKA
+322 
-329 LDLYNRKAQDIS
+329 
-341 PALTEPHHNSLR
+341 
-353 LYENSKIR
+353 IR

-371 QGFSTRD
+371 QGFSARNK
-378 QDGKWSDGWTSTGMV
+378 DGTWEDGWTSKGMV
-393 DGEIVNLSDTQRY
+393 DGKVVDISDTQRY
-406 KMCGNA
+406 RMCGNA
-412 VTVPVVRAIAAK
+412 VTVNVVRAIAAK
-424 ILMTRGC
+424 MLSTV
-431 DHSETEY
+431 ETDCEHENLEQGEDRYGREEHEY
-438 QPPEPENSAEEGLVC
+438 TTYWFCLD
-453 VLCGEDL
+453 CGE
-460 DLQEADWDAEGKE
+460 EIE
-473 LRL
+473 

>member
-8 SGIGGFHKGFA
+8 SGIGGFHRGFE

-25 DWIGFSEID
+25 DWVGFSEVD
-34 KHASSVYRYR
+34 KHASSVYRHR

-49 EIGDITVIRPERDLP
+49 ELGDIKLIQPERDLP

-125 SAGDYTAFATIYGV
+125 SAGDYTAFATIYGI
-139 LAELGYNVEC
+139 LAELDYNVEC

-159 QNRERI
+159 QNRERV
-165 YIAGYIGDRGSGQI
+165 YIAGYIGDRSRGQI
-179 FPLGESNSSDR
+179 FPLGEGSKEINKREESRGLQKQYSSTIFAGQHKISRGMTLVEQKINIVGNLKGEDGHECHNVHSTNGIAPTVR
-190 DKSGK
+190 DNHGK
-195 GVTVSCIDASYHKGV
+195 T
-210 DGKRT
+210 T

-227 IRSDNVSP
+227 IRKDNVSP

-253 AIEKIGNIYES
+253 AIE
-264 GSENGNVYS
+264 
-273 DKGISPTLKSG
+273 
-284 ETSNPKHGGIGSS
+284 ET
-297 NSPKILIENR
+297 R
-307 YGVKALDETLANNNL
+307 
-322 QVDDIKA
+322 
-329 LDLYNRKAQDIS
+329 
-341 PALTEPHHNSLR
+341 
-353 LYENSKIR
+353 IR

-371 QGFSTRD
+371 QGFSARNKDET
-378 QDGKWSDGWTSTGMV
+378 WEDGWTSKGVV
-393 DGEIVNLSDTQRY
+393 DGKVVDISDTQRY

-412 VTVPVVRAIAAK
+412 VTVNVVKTIAAK
-424 ILMTRGC
+424 MLSTV
-431 DHSETEY
+431 ETDCEHKNLEQGEDRYGREEHEY
-438 QPPEPENSAEEGLVC
+438 TTYWFCLD
-453 VLCGEDL
+453 CGE
-460 DLQEADWDAEGKE
+460 EIE
-473 LRL
+473 